1 MALPILWKE
10 QRFACGLLAD
20 YFVYVFVRLLICAV
34 QSLSLEACDALSRR
48 LGWFCWHVLK
58 LRRKVT
64 KENLQIAFPDKT
76 PAERDAIAVG
86 MWQHLLLM
94 VMEIAHA
101 PRKVKRTTWRQFSS
115 IPSMK
120 EMLVRQI
127 DGRPVVI
134 ISGHLGNF
142 EMGGY
147 LLALHG
153 FPTHTVARP
162 LDNVFLDRFVNDFR
176 GSTGQYMLPKQG
188 SGEQIAEVLKQ
199 GGTLALLGDQH
210 AGRGACWV
218 DFFGKPA
225 ATHKAVS
232 VFTLGNEAPTAVSA
246 ALRREGKPLV
256 IDMKVADI
264 VDPSDADFRHDT
276 IPLLTKWYT
285 RHLETLIRSAPEQYW
300 WVHRRWKGEPTDRSA
315 RRRQRRRQAA

>member
-1 MALPILWKE
+1 MRAK
-10 QRFACGLLAD
+10 LLAD
-20 YFVYVFVRLLICAV
+20 YCVYLFVRLLICVV
-34 QSLSLEACDALSRR
+34 QSLSLEACQALSKRV
-48 LGWFCWHVLK
+48 GWFCWQVLR

-64 KENLQIAFPDKT
+64 EENLLIAFPAKT
-76 PAERDAIAVG
+76 QAERDSIALG
-86 MWQHLLLM
+86 MWEHILLM

-127 DGRPVVI
+127 DERPTVI

-142 EMGGY
+142 EMGGF

-153 FPTHTVARP
+153 FPTHTVARR

-176 GSTGQYMLPKQG
+176 GSTGQYMLSKKG
-188 SGEQIAEVLKQ
+188 SGDQIAKVLKQ

-210 AGRGACWV
+210 AGSGACWV

-225 ATHKAVS
+225 STHKAVS
-232 VFTLGNEAPTAVSA
+232 VFTLGSLAPTAVSA
-246 ALRREGKPLV
+246 ALRRDGKPLV
-256 IDMKVADI
+256 IDMRVADI
-264 VDPSDADFRHDT
+264 VDPTDDDFQYGS
-276 IPLLTKWYT
+276 IPLLTEWYT
-285 RHLETLIRSAPEQYW
+285 RHLEALIRTAPEQYW
-300 WVHRRWKGEPTDRSA
+300 WVHRRWKGEPIDR
-315 RRRQRRRQAA
+315 RTRRQQKRQQAA

>member
-1 MALPILWKE
+1 VSKEGAPALRAK
-10 QRFACGLLAD
+10 LLAD
-20 YFVYVFVRLLICAV
+20 FSVYLCVRLLICAV
-34 QSLSLEACDALSRR
+34 QSLSLETCQSLSQRV
-48 LGWFCWHVLK
+48 GWFCWQVLK

-64 KENLQIAFPDKT
+64 EENLLIAFPTKT
-76 PAERDAIAVG
+76 QAQRDAIALG
-86 MWQHLLLM
+86 MWEHILLM

-115 IPSMK
+115 VPSMK

-127 DGRPVVI
+127 DVRPTVI

-142 EMGGY
+142 EMGGF

-162 LDNVFLDRFVNDFR
+162 LDNAYLDRFVNDFR

-188 SGEQIAEVLKQ
+188 SGEQIAEVLNN

-225 ATHKAVS
+225 STHKAVS
-232 VFTLGNEAPTAVSA
+232 VFTLGSRAPTAVSA
-246 ALRREGKPLV
+246 ALRRCGKPLV
-256 IDMKVADI
+256 IDMQVADI
-264 VDPSDADFRHDT
+264 VDPLDADFQYDS
-276 IPLLTKWYT
+276 IALLTQWYT
-285 RHLETLIRSAPEQYW
+285 RHLENLIRSAPEQYW
-300 WVHRRWKGEPTDRSA
+300 WVHRRWKGEPTDRRA
-315 RRRQRRRQAA
+315 RRQQKRGRAA

>member
-1 MALPILWKE
+1 MRPNQLVDY
-10 QRFACGLLAD
+10 LA
-20 YFVYVFVRLLICAV
+20 YLVVRWLVCAI
-34 QSLSLEACDALSRR
+34 QSLSLESCLALSKR

-64 KENLQIAFPDKT
+64 QDNLRIAFPEKT
-76 PAERDAIAVG
+76 QSERDAIALG

-120 EMLVRQI
+120 DMLVRQI
-127 DGRPVVI
+127 DERPTVI

-142 EMGGY
+142 EMGGF

-162 LDNVFLDRFVNDFR
+162 LDNPYLDRFVNDFR
-176 GSTGQYMLPKQG
+176 GSTGQYMLSKHG

-225 ATHKAVS
+225 STHKAVS
-232 VFTLGNEAPTAVSA
+232 VFTLGSLAPTAVSA

-256 IDMKVADI
+256 IEMVVADI
-264 VDPSDADFRHDT
+264 VDPADSDFEFGT
-276 IPLLTKWYT
+276 IGLLTQWYT
-285 RHLETLIRSAPEQYW
+285 RHLESLIRTAPEQYW
-300 WVHRRWKGEPTDRSA
+300 WVHRRWKGEPTSRQA
-315 RRRQRRRQAA
+315 RRKLKQDRAA

>member
-1 MALPILWKE
+1 LRTK
-10 QRFACGLLAD
+10 LLVD
-20 YFVYVFVRLLICAV
+20 YSVYFFVRLLICAV
-34 QSLSLEACDALSRR
+34 QSLSLATCQTLAKRV
-48 LGWFCWHVLK
+48 GWFCWQVLK

-64 KENLQIAFPDKT
+64 EENLAIAFPEKT
-76 PAERDAIAVG
+76 QAERDAIALA
-86 MWQHLLLM
+86 MWEHILLM

-127 DGRPVVI
+127 DERPTVI

-142 EMGGY
+142 EMGGF

-188 SGEQIAEVLKQ
+188 SGEQITEVLNK

-210 AGRGACWV
+210 AGRGSCWV

-225 ATHKAVS
+225 STHKAVS
-232 VFTLGNEAPTAVSA
+232 VFTLGSLAPTAVSA
-246 ALRREGKPLV
+246 ALRRGGKPLV

-264 VDPSDADFRHDT
+264 VDPQDANFQYGS
-276 IPLLTKWYT
+276 ISLLTEWYT

-300 WVHRRWKGEPTDRSA
+300 WVHRRWKGEPVSREA
-315 RRRQRRRQAA
+315 RRKQKQQAG

>member
-1 MALPILWKE
+1 MLPRKPPALRLK
-10 QRFACGLLAD
+10 LLAD
-20 YFVYVFVRLLICAV
+20 YGVYLLVRLLICAV
-34 QSLSLEACDALSRR
+34 QSLSLETCQSLAKRV
-48 LGWFCWHVLK
+48 GGFCWRVLK

-64 KENLQIAFPDKT
+64 EENLMLAFPEKT
-76 PAERDAIAVG
+76 QEERDAIALA
-86 MWQHLLLM
+86 MWEHILLM

-127 DGRPVVI
+127 DKRPTVI

-176 GSTGQYMLPKQG
+176 GSTGQYMLSKHG
-188 SGEQIAEVLKQ
+188 SGEQIAEVLNQ

-210 AGRGACWV
+210 AGSGACWV

-225 ATHKAVS
+225 STHKAVA
-232 VFTLGNEAPTAVSA
+232 VFTLGSLAPTAVSA
-246 ALRREGKPLV
+246 ALRRSGKPLV

-264 VDPSDADFRHDT
+264 VDPKDADFQYGT
-276 IPLLTKWYT
+276 IPLLTEWYT
-285 RHLETLIRSAPEQYW
+285 RHLEALIRTAPEQYW
-300 WVHRRWKGEPTDRSA
+300 WVHRRWKGEPVSRKT
-315 RRRQRRRQAA
+315 RRMQKQQVT

>member
-1 MALPILWKE
+1 MKNAALSTK
-10 QRFACGLLAD
+10 LLAD
-20 YFVYVFVRLLICAV
+20 YCVYLFVRMLICAV
-34 QSLSLEACDALSRR
+34 QSLSLGTCQTLSKRV
-48 LGWFCWHVLK
+48 GWFCWHVLK

-64 KENLQIAFPDKT
+64 EENLAIAFPTKT
-76 PAERDAIAVG
+76 QAERDAIALG
-86 MWQHLLLM
+86 MWEHILLM
-94 VMEIAHA
+94 VMEIAQA

-127 DGRPVVI
+127 DERPTVI

-142 EMGGY
+142 EMGGF

-188 SGEQIAEVLKQ
+188 SGEQIAEVLNN

-225 ATHKAVS
+225 STHKAVS
-232 VFTLGNEAPTAVSA
+232 VFTLGSLAPTAVSV
-246 ALRREGKPLV
+246 ALRRRGKPLV

-264 VDPSDADFRHDT
+264 VDPLDNNFEYGS
-276 IPLLTKWYT
+276 IPLLTEWYT
-285 RHLETLIRSAPEQYW
+285 RHLEALIRSAPEQYW
-300 WVHRRWKGEPTDRSA
+300 WVHRRWKGEPTDRHT
-315 RRRQRRRQAA
+315 RRREKRRQVA

>member
-1 MALPILWKE
+1 MRVK
-10 QRFACGLLAD
+10 QLAD
-20 YFVYVFVRLLICAV
+20 YLVYFVVRLLICAI
-34 QSLSLEACDALSRR
+34 QSLSLETCQALSKR
-48 LGWFCWHVLK
+48 LGSICWHVLK

-64 KENLQIAFPDKT
+64 KENLLIAFPEKT
-76 PAERDAIAVG
+76 QAERDAIALG
-86 MWQHLLLM
+86 MWEHILLM

-127 DGRPVVI
+127 DKRPTVI

-142 EMGGY
+142 EMGGF
-147 LLALHG
+147 LLAMHG

-162 LDNVFLDRFVNDFR
+162 LDNPYLDRFVNDFR

-188 SGEQIAEVLKQ
+188 SGDQIARVLKR

-218 DFFGKPA
+218 DFFGRPA

-232 VFTLGNEAPTAVSA
+232 VFTLGSLAPTAVSA
-246 ALRREGKPLV
+246 ALRRGDKPLV
-256 IDMKVADI
+256 IEMKVADI
-264 VDPSDADFRHDT
+264 VDPEDAEFQLGS
-276 IPLLTKWYT
+276 ISLLTEWYT
-285 RHLETLIRSAPEQYW
+285 RHLEALVRSAPEQYW
-300 WVHRRWKGEPTDRSA
+300 WVHRRWKGEPTSRQI
-315 RRRQRRRQAA
+315 RRKLKQQRAA

>member
-1 MALPILWKE
+1 MQA
-10 QRFACGLLAD
+10 
-20 YFVYVFVRLLICAV
+20 
-34 QSLSLEACDALSRR
+34 LSLETCLALSKR
-48 LGWFCWHVLK
+48 LGWFCWQVLK

-64 KENLQIAFPDKT
+64 EENLLIAFPEKT
-76 PAERDAIAVG
+76 QAERDAIALA
-86 MWQHLLLM
+86 MWKHILLM

-101 PRKVKRTTWRQFSS
+101 PRKVKRTTWRTFSS

-127 DGRPVVI
+127 DERPTVI

-142 EMGGY
+142 EMGGF

-162 LDNVFLDRFVNDFR
+162 LDNVFLDQFVNDFR
-176 GSTGQYMLPKQG
+176 GSTGQYMLSKQG
-188 SGEQIAEVLKQ
+188 SGEQIAEVLRN

-225 ATHKAVS
+225 STHKAVS
-232 VFTLGNEAPTAVSA
+232 VFTLGSLAPTAVSA
-246 ALRREGKPLV
+246 ALRRDGKPLV

-264 VDPSDADFRHDT
+264 VDPTDDDFQFGS
-276 IPLLTKWYT
+276 IPLLTEWYT
-285 RHLETLIRSAPEQYW
+285 QHLEALIRTAPEQYW
-300 WVHRRWKGEPTDRSA
+300 WVHRRWKGEPVNRKA
-315 RRRQRRRQAA
+315 RRKLKQQAA

>member
-1 MALPILWKE
+1 MRMKQA
-10 QRFACGLLAD
+10 AD
-20 YFVYVFVRLLICAV
+20 YSVYLFVRLLLCAV
-34 QSLSLEACDALSRR
+34 QSLSLETCQRLSKSV
-48 LGWFCWHVLK
+48 GWFCWHVLK

-64 KENLQIAFPDKT
+64 RENLAIAFPEKSH
-76 PAERDAIAVG
+76 AERDAIAIG
-86 MWQHLLLM
+86 MWEHLLLM

-101 PRKVKRTTWRQFSS
+101 PRKVKRTTWKQHSS
-115 IPSMK
+115 TPSLN

-127 DGRPVVI
+127 DERPTVI

-162 LDNVFLDRFVNDFR
+162 LDNVYLDRFVNEFR

-188 SGEQIAEVLKQ
+188 SGRQITEVLNG

-225 ATHKAVS
+225 STHKAVS
-232 VFTLGNEAPTAVSA
+232 VFTLGSLAPTAVSA
-246 ALRREGKPLV
+246 ALRRNDKPLV

-264 VDPSDADFRHDT
+264 VDPTDENFAYGT
-276 IPLLTKWYT
+276 IPQLTQWYT
-285 RHLETLIRSAPEQYW
+285 QHLEALIRSAPEQYW
-300 WVHRRWKGEPTDRSA
+300 WVHRRWKGEPKSRKAVRESK
-315 RRRQRRRQAA
+315 RQQAA

>member
-1 MALPILWKE
+1 MDASTRTKVIQPRMK
-10 QRFACGLLAD
+10 QATDYSVYLLA
-20 YFVYVFVRLLICAV
+20 RLLICFV
-34 QSLSLEACDALSRR
+34 QSLSLETCQRLSGT
-48 LGWFCWHVLK
+48 LGRFCWRTLQ

-64 KENLQIAFPDKT
+64 QENLAIAFPKKSQ
-76 PAERDAIAVG
+76 AERDAIAEA
-86 MWQHLLLM
+86 MWEHLLLM

-120 EMLVRQI
+120 ETLVRQI
-127 DGRPVVI
+127 DERPTVI

-153 FPTHTVARP
+153 FPSHTVARP
-162 LDNVFLDRFVNDFR
+162 LDNPYLDRFVNDFR
-176 GSTGQYMLPKQG
+176 GSTGQFMLPKQG
-188 SGEQIAEVLKQ
+188 SGERITQVLNA

-225 ATHKAVS
+225 STHKAVA
-232 VFTLGNEAPTAVSA
+232 VFTLGSHAPTAVSA
-246 ALRREGKPLV
+246 ALRRGGQPLV

-264 VDPSDADFRHDT
+264 VDPLDEDFPHGT
-276 IPLLTKWYT
+276 IPLLTEWYT
-285 RHLETLIRSAPEQYW
+285 RHLEALIRSAPEQYW
-300 WVHRRWKGEPTDRSA
+300 WVHRRWKGEPTS
-315 RRRQRRRQAA
+315 RRARRQAKIRQAA

>member
-1 MALPILWKE
+1 MRAKQI
-10 QRFACGLLAD
+10 AD
-20 YFVYVFVRLLICAV
+20 YAVYLFVRLLICAI
-34 QSLSLEACDALSRR
+34 QSLSLGTCKSLSQR

-64 KENLQIAFPDKT
+64 KANMLIAFPEKT
-76 PAERDAIAVG
+76 QAERDAIALG
-86 MWQHLLLM
+86 MWEHILLM
-94 VMEIAHA
+94 IMEIAHA
-101 PRKVKRTTWRQFSS
+101 PRKVKRTTWQQFSS

-120 EMLVRQI
+120 EMVVRQI
-127 DGRPVVI
+127 DERPTVI

-147 LLALHG
+147 LLAMHG

-162 LDNVFLDRFVNDFR
+162 LDNPYLDRFVNDFR

-188 SGEQIAEVLKQ
+188 SGDQIAEVLQQ

-225 ATHKAVS
+225 STHKAVS
-232 VFTLGNEAPTAVSA
+232 VFTLGSSAPTAISA
-246 ALRREGKPLV
+246 AIRRDGQPLR

-264 VDPSDADFRHDT
+264 VDPLDEDFQYGT
-276 IPLLTKWYT
+276 IPLLTEWYT
-285 RHLETLIRSAPEQYW
+285 QHLEALIRSNPEQYW
-300 WVHRRWKGEPTDRSA
+300 WVHRRWKGEPMSRSA
-315 RRRQRRRQAA
+315 QRKRKQQQAA

>member
-1 MALPILWKE
+1 MRAK
-10 QRFACGLLAD
+10 LLAD
-20 YFVYVFVRLLICAV
+20 YGVYLFVRLLACAV
-34 QSLSLEACDALSRR
+34 QSLSLETCQALSRR
-48 LGWFCWHVLK
+48 LGWFCWQVLK

-64 KENLQIAFPDKT
+64 EENLTIAFPEKSQ
-76 PAERDAIAVG
+76 AERDAIALR
-86 MWQHLLLM
+86 MWEHILLM

-127 DGRPVVI
+127 DERPTVI

-142 EMGGY
+142 EMGGF

-162 LDNVFLDRFVNDFR
+162 LDNPFLDQFVNDFR

-188 SGEQIAEVLKQ
+188 SGEQISEVLNN

-225 ATHKAVS
+225 STHKAVS
-232 VFTLGNEAPTAVSA
+232 VFTLGSLAPTAVSV
-246 ALRREGKPLV
+246 ALRRDNKPLV

-264 VDPSDADFRHDT
+264 VDPLDADFQFGT
-276 IPLLTKWYT
+276 IPKLTEWYT
-285 RHLETLIRSAPEQYW
+285 RHLETLIRTAPEQYW
-300 WVHRRWKGEPTDRSA
+300 WVHRRWKGEPVSRKA
-315 RRRQRRRQAA
+315 RRRQKQQAAA

>member
-1 MALPILWKE
+1 MQVKHV
-10 QRFACGLLAD
+10 AD
-20 YFVYVFVRLLICAV
+20 YSVYLLVRVLLCFV
-34 QSLSLEACDALSRR
+34 QSLSLETCQRMSTS

-58 LRRKVT
+58 VRRKVT
-64 KENLQIAFPDKT
+64 RENLAIAFPDKS
-76 PAERDAIAVG
+76 PEQRDAIARA
-86 MWQHLLLM
+86 MWDHLLLM

-101 PRKVKRTTWRQFSS
+101 PRKVKRTTWKQHSS

-120 EMLVRQI
+120 ETLVHQI
-127 DGRPVVI
+127 SERPTVI

-162 LDNVFLDRFVNDFR
+162 LDNVYLDRFVNKFR

-188 SGEQIAEVLKQ
+188 SGEQITEVLDN

-210 AGRGACWV
+210 TGRGACWV

-225 ATHKAVS
+225 STHKAVS
-232 VFTLGNEAPTAVSA
+232 VFTLGSLAPTVVSVA
-246 ALRREGKPLV
+246 MRRNGRPLV
-256 IDMKVADI
+256 FDMVVADI
-264 VDPSDADFRHDT
+264 VDPVADDFQLGT
-276 IPLLTKWYT
+276 IPLLTQWYT
-285 RHLETLIRSAPEQYW
+285 RHLEDQIRQSPEQYW
-300 WVHRRWKGEPTDRSA
+300 WVHRRWKGQPRSRKQLREA
-315 RRRQRRRQAA
+315 KRLRAA

>member
-1 MALPILWKE
+1 MRTKDVT
-10 QRFACGLLAD
+10 D
-20 YFVYVFVRLLICAV
+20 YGVYLFVRMLLCFV
-34 QSLSLEACDALSRR
+34 QSLSLETCQRLSKN

-64 KENLQIAFPDKT
+64 RENLAIAFPEKSH
-76 PAERDAIAVG
+76 AERDAIAQA
-86 MWQHLLLM
+86 MWEHLLLM
-94 VMEIAHA
+94 IMEIAHA

-115 IPSMK
+115 IPNMK
-120 EMLVRQI
+120 ETLVRQI
-127 DGRPVVI
+127 DERPTVI

-162 LDNVFLDRFVNDFR
+162 LDNVYLDRFVNEFR
-176 GSTGQYMLPKQG
+176 GTTGQFMLPKQG
-188 SGEQIAEVLKQ
+188 SGEKITEVLNK

-225 ATHKAVS
+225 STHKAVS
-232 VFTLGNEAPTAVSA
+232 VFTLGSLAPTAVSA
-246 ALRREGKPLV
+246 ALRRNGQPLR
-256 IDMKVADI
+256 IDMVVADI
-264 VDPSDADFRHDT
+264 VDPQDKDFAHGS
-276 IPLLTKWYT
+276 IPLLTQWYT
-285 RHLETLIRSAPEQYW
+285 RHLENLIRTAPEQYW
-300 WVHRRWKGEPTDRSA
+300 WVHRRWKGEPKSRKA
-315 RRRQRRRQAA
+315 VREAKRKQAA